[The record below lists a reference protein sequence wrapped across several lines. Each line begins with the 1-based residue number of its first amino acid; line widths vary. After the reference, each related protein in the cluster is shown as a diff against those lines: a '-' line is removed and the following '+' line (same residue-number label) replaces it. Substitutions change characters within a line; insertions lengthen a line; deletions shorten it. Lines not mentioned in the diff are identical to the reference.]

1 MIAQQI
7 LASLLASATATR
19 RSGFLAR
26 NAAIESARG
35 PLRLPAKRSTA
46 VEPTTSNLRIYR
58 LPCLVIAPSLAL
70 PPLEFCLGVSPSQE
84 PEPSREVASRLEHA
98 RIGDARCDRR
108 GGQRADAGYA
118 VKQTAGLAAGAGL
131 GDFTLHDVD

>member
-26 NAAIESARG
+26 SAAIESARG
-35 PLRLPAKRSTA
+35 PLRLRAKRSTA

-58 LPCLVIAPSLAL
+58 LPCLVTAPSLAL
-70 PPLEFCLGVSPSQE
+70 PPLEFCLGVSPSQAAK
-84 PEPSREVASRLEHA
+84 SRPDLNTLGS
-98 RIGDARCDRR
+98 G
-108 GGQRADAGYA
+108 
-118 VKQTAGLAAGAGL
+118 TLAAIAEAVSGPTPGTRSSRRQVLLLAL
-131 GDFTLHDVD
+131 ALAILR

>member
-26 NAAIESARG
+26 SAAIESARG
-35 PLRLPAKRSTA
+35 PLRLRAKRSTA

-58 LPCLVIAPSLAL
+58 LPCLVTAPSLAL
-70 PPLEFCLGVSPSQE
+70 PPLEFCLGVICGRP
-84 PEPSREVASRLEHA
+84 RLASGFDVLNGLVGFGHMSGLFA
-98 RIGDARCDRR
+98 RRSGRWP
-108 GGQRADAGYA
+108 
-118 VKQTAGLAAGAGL
+118 
-131 GDFTLHDVD
+131 